1 MAKTTQSRVVDELQ
15 SCSDADKAKTLAR
28 FFKTGKGEYG
38 EGDTFLG
45 VVVPDIRRV
54 AKKYYAAESLT
65 SIGSLLRSRYHEVRL
80 VALIMMVYKY
90 QRAKNPEHRAEIFD
104 FYISHTQY
112 INNWDLV
119 DLTAPNIVGD
129 YLLKNS
135 NVKALRQELR
145 TQADPL
151 WCTKCFRRKM
161 TNTALSQR
169 LIRLGRKNSKP
180 KTKSS
185 GSSLK
190 TKHSKRGTRHLDLD
204 PLLITFAQSA
214 SLWDRRI
221 AILSTF
227 SFIRAGRHQEAFA
240 IAELLLH
247 DTHDLIHKAVGWMLR
262 EVGKRVGKDV
272 LRTFLDEHARTMPRT
287 ALRYT
292 IEHLDA
298 QERKHYMNFKNS

>member
-169 LIRLGRKNSKP
+169 LIRLGRKLSLLSLVGKEGLSFGPGISLETRNLF
-180 KTKSS
+180 
-185 GSSLK
+185 SSL
-190 TKHSKRGTRHLDLD
+190 SKAKQFAFSCGQGGTRTLN
-204 PLLITFAQSA
+204 PFGTS
-214 SLWDRRI
+214 S
-221 AILSTF
+221 
-227 SFIRAGRHQEAFA
+227 
-240 IAELLLH
+240 
-247 DTHDLIHKAVGWMLR
+247 
-262 EVGKRVGKDV
+262 
-272 LRTFLDEHARTMPRT
+272 
-287 ALRYT
+287 
-292 IEHLDA
+292 
-298 QERKHYMNFKNS
+298 